1 MKKRIAC
8 LLLALVMLV
17 GLIPVTA
24 IPAKAASFAYSEAG
38 LRVIKENVGF
48 HKNAYKV
55 GDKYLIGYGTAGAEG
70 QTITEANADRL
81 LRESL
86 NGIAGSL
93 SAAFPSSLGLVPK
106 RMDALIW
113 FSFMEGT
120 GWAVSG
126 NKLYDAVVSGVED
139 SAFVDAMCTW
149 DFGSSLSAVSDA
161 HLALVQRRLC
171 MVNMYLNGSY
181 SASNTGSFSYS
192 VYDAGEGATINGNRY
207 SIQAY
212 NVFET
217 AKPNKTPVMS
227 GASFLGWYLDGSAIS
242 GLSGVTA
249 GKTLTAKWQKDSN
262 AVGAGYT
269 LAADVIYKAH
279 QNGSGADPI
288 EIYIYEYPTESSTKL
303 DILNRQSVITV
314 ANEVMVG
321 DVKWLQLSTT
331 GWVKLGKLENVPGA
345 VPSGVVTITDDYVNV
360 RESPSA
366 TAAKLGTIKRGEQR
380 TITMISNDGKWGYC
394 SQGWIF
400 LAYTDYVANTS
411 PNTSNGSTPTVS
423 SGTPGTVTGAV
434 RVNVRTGPGVGNAL
448 ATTLAEGTAVT
459 VYEQTTADGAPWGRI
474 DQGWI
479 SLGYV
484 KLQQV
489 QKPADSTSITVGSSA
504 VVSSS
509 VRLNVR
515 SGPGTTYSKV
525 ASLAPGTSVVI
536 LRKQTVGG
544 ATWGLI
550 DQGWINL
557 SYVSTAGISS
567 EGGSVYSVGGT
578 VVNCSTGV
586 NIRAGAGTT
595 NALIGVA
602 GVGTRVNVTEIVEV
616 NGFKWGH
623 IERGWVCMDYVQL
636 DSEFK
641 MPEPTVPNVVE
652 DAPDNVVTSFEGYP
666 ATVTNIEGANLYE
679 SATIHSNALL
689 KLRTGAEVNIM
700 AWYKTSANTLYGK
713 VAVGDKTGWVAL
725 KDLTM
730 NTFNAKVTATK
741 VDVYEEPSTRSKF
754 FAALVNGTY
763 VTVEQTVNNAN
774 WRISDSA
781 LWGKIQSTGSVPSGW
796 IQLKNVTMF
805 RDNMMPTGI
814 TTLSGVGYLTGTM
827 NVNSTI
833 IKDTNSNVTFTTD
846 GSGTIVPDY
855 TGYTLTAGTR
865 VNIQARNYL
874 TDTTN
879 PYRGTTY
886 AKVTVGSLTGWIPV
900 TDVTMDTVALKT
912 NGTVK
917 YYANL
922 VDVAAD
928 APSGVLPA
936 GARITVGNRE
946 LVLVPNEINHG
957 VIDAGFGFVEDN
969 PAACAFFVM
978 DNGTLSYVTDATVED
993 PSNPVIASSV
1003 VLTGKAV
1010 GDVYIREDTIDSTDP
1025 GMVNLLLKVSNGSP
1039 ITVLNW
1045 KYVDG
1050 ITWGKVQINKVVG
1063 WVKAS
1068 EVNFSGLKGQ
1078 IAVDELKLY
1087 NAPDTTSA
1095 VQILR
1100 VNGKPVEIVTN
1111 DISLTGNIL
1120 WGKVVIDGTHNGW
1133 IDLSQ
1138 ITTNTPGID
1147 VDPDPT
1153 ALPVMAKAKINS
1165 VNVTIGTVE
1174 GQVEV
1179 LPKGTEVNLI
1189 ELRMNSANKAEWKID
1204 LGNKDSWV
1212 DMDCLNMYSA
1222 VATITESSAPIY
1234 DDLTLNKTLYTLYRD
1249 EKVTV
1254 QSFRISDLGHPGVYR
1269 LYGEVAYGNTTGWI
1283 LLCRE
1288 YNADPNLC
1296 GHGSHYSGNLPVRLV
1311 PGSTGSIIGG
1321 GNGGSTTT
1329 PTTPTTPTEPTTPAA
1344 EPIAAYIVCNTTV
1357 NVRSGA
1363 GVSNSLVTTLPN
1375 GTNVK
1380 IYEKAVELGKE
1391 WARIDQ
1397 GWVCM
1402 DYVRLGTLTNVPNGG
1417 NNGNSGSVT
1426 IITTVPAGAI
1436 AVGYA
1441 NEDIKIRSGSGL
1453 GYPEVATLKKGQ
1465 SIAIYENKLDGGMS
1479 WGRTDNG
1486 WVCTSYLTITGIG
1499 VSGSGSMGT
1508 IARCGFTANVRGSAS
1523 SNGALMAKVM
1533 ISSRVAVHETTTVGA
1548 ETWARTDLGWISTQY
1563 IVMDTETAPAPTVP
1577 DATTPTTPSAP
1588 IETTPVGEEGGEYV
1602 G

>member
-17 GLIPVTA
+17 GLIPAAA
-24 IPAKAASFAYSEAG
+24 IHANAAPIAISEAG
-38 LRVIKENVGF
+38 VRVVKDYMGF
-48 HKNAYKV
+48 HKNAYEAN
-55 GDKYLIGYGTAGAEG
+55 GSYFIGYGTPSVKDA
-70 QTITEANADRL
+70 TITEAEADKL
-81 LRESL
+81 LRQKL
-86 NGIAGSL
+86 NDV
-93 SAAFPSSLGLVPK
+93 AASINATGLITVGLVQK

-113 FSFMEGT
+113 YSFVEGGINWIYNGRFINAINSGAT
-120 GWAVSG
+120 GST
-126 NKLYDAVVSGVED
+126 L
-139 SAFVDAMCTW
+139 VDAMCTW
-149 DFGSSLSAVSDA
+149 SFNNDFKDEAFYHWLINRRMRMANLYLTGEYNANSTGA
-161 HLALVQRRLC
+161 LAYTVLDP
-171 MVNMYLNGSY
+171 N
-181 SASNTGSFSYS
+181 
-192 VYDAGEGATINGNRY
+192 NGNGTNLMV
-207 SIQAY
+207 QAY
-212 NVFET
+212 VGDGV
-217 AKPNKTPVMS
+217 KIDRTPTTP
-227 GASFLGWYLDGSAIS
+227 AAFLGWYLGDQMMTSLGSA
-242 GLSGVTA
+242 TA
-249 GKTLTAKWQKDSN
+249 GKTLVGRWQMDYN
-262 AVGAGYT
+262 LVPANYT
-269 LAADVIYKAH
+269 LAADVIYEA
-279 QNGSGADPI
+279 SGNKDTVQL
-288 EIYIYEYPTESSTKL
+288 YIYSDASETSDKI
-303 DILNRQSVITV
+303 DALNRQSTVTVIAEIIKGT
-314 ANEVMVG
+314 
-321 DVKWLQLSTT
+321 DKWLLLATG
-331 GWVKLGKLENVPGA
+331 GWVKLGPVANVPA
-345 VPSGVVTITDDYVNV
+345 SIPAMVVTVTDDYVNL
-360 RESPSA
+360 RQEPIA
-366 TAAKLGTIKRGEQR
+366 TSVKLGTLKRGEQR
-380 TITMISNDGKWGYC
+380 TITMLSNDGKWGYC
-394 SQGWIF
+394 YQGWLF
-400 LAYTDYVANTS
+400 LAYTDYVANSS
-411 PNTSNGSTPTVS
+411 PAQSNGGATPSAAT
-423 SGTPGTVTGAV
+423 SGVVTGAT
-434 RVNVRTGPGVGNAL
+434 RVNVRAGAGVGNAL
-448 ATTLAEGTAVT
+448 VTTLSEGTAVT
-459 VYEQTTADGAPWGRI
+459 VYEQTTADGAAWGRI

-479 SLGYV
+479 SMGYV
-484 KLQQV
+484 KLNQT
-489 QKPADSTSITVGSSA
+489 QKPADSSSIIAGSSA

-525 ASLAPGTSVVI
+525 TSLAPGTSVVI

-544 ATWGLI
+544 VTWGLI

-557 SYVSTAGISS
+557 SYVSTAGISSS

-586 NIRAGAGTT
+586 NIRAAAGTT

-602 GVGTRVNVTEIVEV
+602 GVGTRVNVTEIAEV

-623 IERGWVCMDYVQL
+623 IDRGWVCMDYIQL

-641 MPEPTVPNVVE
+641 QPTPPVPAAPEDNL
-652 DAPDNVVTSFEGYP
+652 DNVVTSFEGYP
-666 ATVTNIEGANLYE
+666 ATVTNIEGAELYE
-679 SATIHSNALL
+679 SATIHSNSLL

-713 VAVGDKTGWVAL
+713 VTVGDKTGWIAL

-730 NTFNAKVTATK
+730 KTFNAKVTANK
-741 VDVYEEPSTRSKF
+741 VAVYEEPSTRSKF
-754 FAALVNGTY
+754 FADLLNSTY
-763 VTVEQTVNNAN
+763 ITVNETPNNVN
-774 WRISDSA
+774 WTISDGA
-781 LWGKIQSTGSVPSGW
+781 LWGKIQSTGGVPSGW

-805 RDNMMPTGI
+805 RDNIKPAGI
-814 TTLSGVGYLTGTM
+814 TSLSGVGYLTGTI
-827 NVNSTI
+827 NADVTVL
-833 IKDTNSNVTFTTD
+833 KDQNGSPVYLETVGGVETPKTD
-846 GSGTIVPDY
+846 NTS
-855 TGYTLTAGTR
+855 YTLTAGTR
-865 VNIQARNYL
+865 VNLQARSYSDYTGL
-874 TDTTN
+874 E
-879 PYRGTTY
+879 YG
-886 AKVTVGSLTGWIPV
+886 KVIVGSVIGWVPMSNV
-900 TDVTMDTVALKT
+900 VLDSVVVQANAHVKGFESTAL
-912 NGTVK
+912 
-917 YYANL
+917 
-922 VDVAAD
+922 VAAD
-928 APSGVLPA
+928 NASVIIPSGSI
-936 GARITVGNRE
+936 ITIVKRD
-946 LVLVPNEINHG
+946 LVRVNNEVNHG
-957 VIDAGFGFVEDN
+957 VIDAGLGFVGDDTSKYYY
-969 PAACAFFVM
+969 FIL
-978 DNGTLSYVTDATVED
+978 DNGQISYVTGATVED

-1078 IAVDELKLY
+1078 VAVNELKLY
-1087 NAPDTTSA
+1087 NMPDTTSA

-1234 DDLTLNKTLYTLYRD
+1234 DDLTLTKTLYTLYRD